1 MWYGSFQKWRQKKY
15 GNLYIS
21 KLNLIK
27 KWIVG
32 EKRYYTKEVWY
43 GLRITNRVG
52 TQPTPICS
60 DSSLCYCFSGTR
72 MSHFSFIEGGTS
84 QIRVWGS
91 ASVEGQKI
99 PSRFYG
105 LLQRRVGEKSESDLS
120 VSAIFTDAKMEYCAE
135 SLPCSEQLYSKGL
148 GFTYGRS
155 STKEH
160 VDFR

>member
-60 DSSLCYCFSGTR
+60 DSSLCYCSSGTR

-105 LLQRRVGEKSESDLS
+105 LLQRRVGESQRVTFL
-120 VSAIFTDAKMEYCAE
+120 F
-135 SLPCSEQLYSKGL
+135 LPFSQMPRWNTAQNP
-148 GFTYGRS
+148 FHVQNS
-155 STKEH
+155 STAK
-160 VDFR
+160 D